1 MKKKLNKIAVIGL
14 GYVGLPLA
22 IEFSKFFTTVGYDES
37 KKRISELNQGIDNT
51 NEINDRNF
59 HKSKK
64 LLFTYNKNEIR
75 SSNIYILAVPTPLNK
90 KNEPDLSLIDKA
102 IRTVSRHLNQN
113 DIIIL
118 ESTVY
123 PGVSD
128 EFCIPLVEKLTGKK
142 INIDFFFG
150 YSPERVNP
158 GDKKRTLTKIKKV
171 VSGSNKKT
179 TNKINSLYKKII
191 IAGTHV
197 APSIKIAEAAKV
209 IENTQ
214 RDINIAFINELSIIF
229 NKLNI
234 NTNEVLKAA
243 STKWNFINF
252 HPGLV
257 GGHCI
262 SVDPQYL
269 AYKSRKAGY
278 NPKIILAGR
287 SINDNMPKNIS
298 ENSIK
303 KIKSIGLKRQ
313 PRVLVMGITFKE
325 NCPDIRNTQ
334 VVKIIR
340 IFKKNNFKVDVI
352 DDVANKS
359 LVKKEFDIK
368 INVRPKIN
376 YYDLIVIAVKH
387 DQFYKIGIK
396 KIRSFCN
403 KKGFIYDI
411 KSMFSIEDVDASL

>member
-1 MKKKLNKIAVIGL
+1 M
-14 GYVGLPLA
+14 
-22 IEFSKFFTTVGYDES
+22 
-37 KKRISELNQGIDNT
+37 
-51 NEINDRNF
+51 
-59 HKSKK
+59 
-64 LLFTYNKNEIR
+64 
-75 SSNIYILAVPTPLNK
+75 
-90 KNEPDLSLIDKA
+90 
-102 IRTVSRHLNQN
+102 
-113 DIIIL
+113 
-118 ESTVY
+118 
-123 PGVSD
+123 
-128 EFCIPLVEKLTGKK
+128 
-142 INIDFFFG
+142 
-150 YSPERVNP
+150 
-158 GDKKRTLTKIKKV
+158 
-171 VSGSNKKT
+171 
-179 TNKINSLYKKII
+179 
-191 IAGTHV
+191 
-197 APSIKIAEAAKV
+197 
-209 IENTQ
+209 
-214 RDINIAFINELSIIF
+214 
-229 NKLNI
+229 
-234 NTNEVLKAA
+234 LKAA